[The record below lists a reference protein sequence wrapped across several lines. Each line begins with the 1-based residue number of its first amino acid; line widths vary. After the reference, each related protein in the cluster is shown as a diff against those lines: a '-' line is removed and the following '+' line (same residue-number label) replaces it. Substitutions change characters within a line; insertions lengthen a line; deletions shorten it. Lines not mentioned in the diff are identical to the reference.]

1 MGGEKKELT
10 IRALQQRTDFKSN
23 NTENEVQEE
32 EMAEIITK
40 GDTLLPGLG
49 IKLASELPGSQG
61 EKRKLQFLP

>member
-40 GDTLLPGLG
+40 GFM
-49 IKLASELPGSQG
+49 
-61 EKRKLQFLP
+61 FL